1 MVEVMKDVEFSNRAT
16 LCEPEDDLGY
26 QCVLPD
32 AKIANFNLAAQTSF
46 A

>member
-1 MVEVMKDVEFSNRAT
+1 MRA
-16 LCEPEDDLGY
+16 LCEPESDLGY
-26 QCVLPD
+26 QYVLPD